1 MSLAANQ
8 MAYPEAS
15 GRAVLLTVPQNK
27 VHKDVK
33 TRTYKLSSSLQTSA
47 CSSRAAA
54 AGLLSLSVQ
63 DRPIIFGERPYLTVY
78 SGAITVLPQPQSLLT
93 VSAHCTRTGAP
104 TDHSSSTECIMAP
117 HMLLLPVM
125 VLSTLTL
132 VHTSYAQQP
141 EESCTIQILV
151 PGLKGEPGTRVR
163 KEPQDAREEWAL
175 QETWVQSY
183 RHRSVSEQSE
193 ELMKYCNRDNWPLV
207 LGPPGIKGHKGVL
220 GRHGKVGPS
229 GMKGNKGE
237 MGDPGARG
245 PNGEPGLPCECA
257 PIRKMIGEMD
267 LLVAQLSSE
276 LTFIKNAVAGIKETE
291 SKVYLLVKEEK
302 RFWDAQ
308 LYCQA
313 RGGHLAMPK
322 DNVSN
327 SAIATY
333 LREAGVSRVYIG
345 LNDVDQEGVF
355 TYVDSSPM
363 STFSAWRRGEPNNA
377 YDDED
382 CTDLLSS
389 GEWTDV
395 SCSPTM
401 YFVCEFTKDNI

>member
-1 MSLAANQ
+1 
-8 MAYPEAS
+8 MAPPA
-15 GRAVLLTVPQNK
+15 LL
-27 VHKDVK
+27 
-33 TRTYKLSSSLQTSA
+33 
-47 CSSRAAA
+47 
-54 AGLLSLSVQ
+54 LLSAL
-63 DRPIIFGERPYLTVY
+63 FLF
-78 SGAITVLPQPQSLLT
+78 
-93 VSAHCTRTGAP
+93 
-104 TDHSSSTECIMAP
+104 HS
-117 HMLLLPVM
+117 
-125 VLSTLTL
+125 
-132 VHTSYAQQP
+132 SYAQQP
-141 EESCTIQILV
+141 EESCTVQILV
-151 PGLKGEPGTRVR
+151 PGLKGEPGDKGHKGAPGRPGR
-163 KEPQDAREEWAL
+163 
-175 QETWVQSY
+175 
-183 RHRSVSEQSE
+183 
-193 ELMKYCNRDNWPLV
+193 
-207 LGPPGIKGHKGVL
+207 LGPPGDMGTPGIKGHKGAL
-220 GRHGKVGPS
+220 GRYGKVGPS

-237 MGDPGARG
+237 TGDPGPKG

-257 PIRKMIGEMD
+257 PIRKLIGEMD
-267 LLVAQLSSE
+267 LLVDQLSTE
-276 LTFIKNAVAGIKETE
+276 LKFIKNALPSPAAVAGIKETE
-291 SKVYLLVKEEK
+291 RAAYLLVKEEK

-322 DNVSN
+322 DQESN

-345 LNDVDQEGVF
+345 LSDVDREGVF

-401 YFVCEFTKDNI
+401 YFVCEFSKDHI